1 MSGVLTS
8 AMDAIPA
15 MTEAKRKI
23 DMHVNIATK
32 LNQEIR
38 RRELDKLQDVED
50 EIMKCAGLS
59 NATKQLID

>member
-32 LNQEIR
+32 LN
-38 RRELDKLQDVED
+38 
-50 EIMKCAGLS
+50 
-59 NATKQLID
+59 